1 MNESS
6 EIDIKIF
13 SDQDNLNPT
22 EKESNNYS
30 KSNILSNTSNG
41 MYIYS
46 SPFNCFAFSM
56 IFSLFS
62 IGIGLFI
69 VFIILGIHNDLVFW
83 LFMLFLPIFLIV
95 LSIIFSC
102 AISLRDKIVID
113 FEKGLIYTKTQ
124 KFLFCFG
131 QKNTFSLIEI
141 EQVIIQVNP
150 NLHYTEDEIAYD
162 CFDVIFRLLNG
173 KEIKGASGVIN
184 KNNECRKAID
194 FMKKGI
200 PHNIPINGD
209 LVENSQI
216 ALGNDSKQLNDIQ

>member
-1 MNESS
+1 MNEDC
-6 EIDIKIF
+6 EIDIKMLFGKDSLI
-13 SDQDNLNPT
+13 LT
-22 EKESNNYS
+22 EKESNNSS
-30 KSNILSNTSNG
+30 KSNILNNTNNG

-56 IFSLFS
+56 VFSLFS

-69 VFIILGIHNDLVFW
+69 VFIVLGIHNDLGFW

-102 AISLRDKIVID
+102 VISLRDKIVID
-113 FEKGLIYTKTQ
+113 LKTGLINTKTQ

-150 NLHYTEDEIAYD
+150 NLHYMENEISYD

-173 KEIKGASGVIN
+173 KEIKGASGIIN
-184 KNNECRKAID
+184 KNNECKKVID

-200 PHNIPINGD
+200 PQNIPINGD

-216 ALGNDSKQLNDIQ
+216 ALGNDSKQLYDIQ

>member
-1 MNESS
+1 
-6 EIDIKIF
+6 
-13 SDQDNLNPT
+13 
-22 EKESNNYS
+22 
-30 KSNILSNTSNG
+30 